1 MKANIATLKNNLS
14 RYLKSV
20 QAGEEV
26 VVMDRDK
33 PVARLVP
40 FRPATDSKRTGAA
53 NAQASASAGL
63 DALVI
68 RGAITHRGDPAA
80 VASWLA
86 THQPAQ
92 PGPGS
97 PALSDVFLQMRDE
110 ERW

>member
-1 MKANIATLKNNLS
+1 MQAKIATLKNNLS

-26 VVMDRDK
+26 IVMDRDT

-40 FRPATDSKRTGAA
+40 FRPATGSRRTGASQ
-53 NAQASASAGL
+53 AQARTSAAL
-63 DALVI
+63 DALVT

-80 VASWLA
+80 VSSWLA
-86 THQPAQ
+86 SHQPA
-92 PGPGS
+92 PRVPGS
-97 PALSDVFLQMRDE
+97 PALSEVLLQMRDE

>member
-26 VVMDRDK
+26 IVMDRDT
-33 PVARLVP
+33 PVARIVP
-40 FRPATDSKRTGAA
+40 FRPAPGSRRTGASQA
-53 NAQASASAGL
+53 HASASAGL
-63 DALVI
+63 DAMVT

-80 VASWLA
+80 MSSWIA
-86 THQPAQ
+86 THQPAH
-92 PGPGS
+92 PGPES
-97 PALSDVFLQMRDE
+97 PALSDVLLQMRDE

>member
-26 VVMDRDK
+26 VVMDRDT
-33 PVARLVP
+33 PVARIVP
-40 FRPATDSKRTGAA
+40 FRQAPGSKRTGATQ
-53 NAQASASAGL
+53 AQAKASAGL
-63 DALVI
+63 DAMVT

-80 VASWLA
+80 MSSWLA
-86 THQPAQ
+86 THPPAQ
-92 PGPGS
+92 PAPGS
-97 PALSDVFLQMRDE
+97 PALSEVLLQMRDE